1 MLSSS
6 ENENHPTTK
15 VVLCVDIHTPR
26 HDIFLAAFN
35 LFLSTF
41 ALLENILILV
51 ALYKDSSLRL
61 PSKVMFCCL
70 AITDLCVGL
79 VSQPIFAVELLLQM
93 SEKQH
98 LCYHLSA
105 FAEIVILGFS
115 AVSLMTVTAVSV
127 DRLFALSLG
136 LRYKQIVNLRRV
148 TKVLIFIL
156 VFCATGSILKQVWN
170 SKVAFRVLSVGVV
183 VCLIT
188 SFYCYVKIFLRLR
201 HHQAQVQGHNQND
214 QFIGIP
220 LNIQRYRKTVS
231 AALSVQLALVAC
243 YLPYAF
249 LLFFP
254 SLIPLSESAQIL
266 GRRYT
271 TSIVFVNS
279 SLNPFLYC
287 WKIRGV
293 RKAVKETL
301 TQLLDSMTCCY

>member
-1 MLSSS
+1 M
-6 ENENHPTTK
+6 E
-15 VVLCVDIHTPR
+15 
-26 HDIFLAAFN
+26 
-35 LFLSTF
+35 
-41 ALLENILILV
+41 
-51 ALYKDSSLRL
+51 
-61 PSKVMFCCL
+61 
-70 AITDLCVGL
+70 
-79 VSQPIFAVELLLQM
+79 
-93 SEKQH
+93 
-98 LCYHLSA
+98 
-105 FAEIVILGFS
+105 
-115 AVSLMTVTAVSV
+115 
-127 DRLFALSLG
+127 
-136 LRYKQIVNLRRV
+136 RV
-148 TKVLIFIL
+148 WTILIFIL
-156 VFCATGSILKQVWN
+156 AFCATGSILKQVWN

-293 RKAVKETL
+293 RKAVKESL
-301 TQLLDSMTCCY
+301 TQLLDSMICCY